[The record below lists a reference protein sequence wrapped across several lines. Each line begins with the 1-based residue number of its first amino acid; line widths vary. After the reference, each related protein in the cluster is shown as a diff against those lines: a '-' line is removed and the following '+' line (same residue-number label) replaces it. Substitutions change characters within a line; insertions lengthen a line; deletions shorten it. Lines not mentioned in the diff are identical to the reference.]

1 MPGIYIHIPFCV
13 KKCAYCDFP
22 SFKEPNRISEY
33 LGALRAEAKRCGSL
47 ASGRVF
53 DSVFIG
59 GGTPSLM
66 PPGAAAKLLDEIRR
80 CFALDANAEI
90 TIECNPGTVD
100 AEKAAEYAA
109 AGINRVSVGLQSAD
123 GALLKRI
130 GRIHTFEQFT
140 GAFYALRGAGM
151 ENINVD
157 VMYGLPAQEIWQF
170 LDTLKQ
176 VCIMGPE
183 HISAYSLIL
192 EKHTPLYDAV
202 NNFTEAL
209 PDEDAVF
216 AMQDAGYAFLEH
228 EGYLRYEI
236 SNFALPGRACR
247 HNLNYW
253 QNGEYLGLGLGAHSA
268 MRVAGQWTR
277 WENAATLE
285 AYFGQGAPLR
295 VNAVER
301 KEEMFEC
308 VMLGLRMV
316 EGINLKA
323 FEQRFGMPITLIYGK
338 AVERLAKKGWLVIS
352 GGCMRLTRQGLDME
366 NSALMEFMD

>member
-22 SFKEPNRISEY
+22 SFTAANRMREY
-33 LGALRAEAKRCGSL
+33 FNALRAEAERCVSL

-66 PPGAAAKLLDEIRR
+66 PPGAATRLLDEIRR
-80 CFALDANAEI
+80 CFALDAGAEI
-90 TIECNPGTVD
+90 TMECNPGTVD
-100 AEKAAEYAA
+100 AEKATEYAA
-109 AGINRVSVGLQSAD
+109 AGINRVSIGLQSAD
-123 GALLKRI
+123 GGLLKRI
-130 GRIHTFEQFT
+130 GRIHSFEQFT
-140 GAFYALRGAGM
+140 GAFYALRDAGM
-151 ENINVD
+151 NNINVD
-157 VMYGLPAQEIWQF
+157 VMYGLPAQESWQF
-170 LDTLKQ
+170 LDTLKK
-176 VCIMGPE
+176 VCDMGPQ

-192 EKHTPLYDAV
+192 EEHTPLYDAV
-202 NNFTEAL
+202 IDSREAL
-209 PDEDAVF
+209 PDEDAVC
-216 AMQDAGYAFLEH
+216 AMQEAGYAFLER
-228 EGYLRYEI
+228 EGYMRYEI

-277 WENAATLE
+277 WENAMTLE
-285 AYFGQGAPLR
+285 AYFGQDAPSSLSAIPR
-295 VNAVER
+295 E
-301 KEEMFEC
+301 EEMFEC

-316 EGINLKA
+316 EGIKLNA
-323 FEQRFGMPITLIYGK
+323 FEQRFGKPITSIYGK
-338 AVERLAKKGWLVIS
+338 AIERLAKKGWLVIS
-352 GGCMRLTRQGLDME
+352 GGRMRLTEQGLDIE